1 MLPSSRF
8 LKLFVLGLVPA
19 LLSAGSPAFYYL
31 TVLYGLGLGLLFFAD
46 YFLGL
51 NPRSVTVTR
60 ALGGRFSLGEENRV
74 QLRVRNF
81 SRTRVRVTLTDDF
94 PVSFAAKEDR
104 LSGEIPPFGERVF
117 EYRVTPPQRGL
128 YEFGSI
134 HVRLESGLRLATR
147 QWQIPAPQQVRVFPN
162 LKGIAKY
169 EAMSRKSHLWELGLR
184 PSRRVGQGTEFERL
198 REYAPDDE
206 YRQID
211 WKATARRRKPIS
223 RVYELE
229 KSQNVLL
236 CLDAGRMMAAKV
248 GGLAKLDYAINAA
261 LMMAYVALS
270 YGDKVGLTIFSSQ
283 VDATLPPQRGQQQ
296 FYRCLDLLYA
306 VKPELCY
313 VNYKAALQH
322 IALRNKRR
330 SLIVIFTDLL
340 DEETS
345 QELVEYV
352 RLLRPTHLPLCVT
365 LNDAN
370 IVALTETIPHET
382 ADVYARAAALEML
395 NERKRLLDSL
405 TQQGVLVLDRTPEE
419 ISVAVV
425 NRYLE
430 LKARQVI

>member
-1 MLPSSRF
+1 SL
-8 LKLFVLGLVPA
+8 
-19 LLSAGSPAFYYL
+19 
-31 TVLYGLGLGLLFFAD
+31 AD
-46 YFLGL
+46 DY
-51 NPRSVTVTR
+51 
-60 ALGGRFSLGEENRV
+60 
-74 QLRVRNF
+74 
-81 SRTRVRVTLTDDF
+81 
-94 PVSFAAKEDR
+94 PVSFAVREEGLTGD
-104 LSGEIPPFGERVF
+104 IPPFGERVF
-117 EYRVTPPQRGL
+117 EYRVTPPQRGR
-128 YEFGSI
+128 YEFGDI
-134 HVRLESGLRLATR
+134 HVRLESGWRLATHQFAVAAR
-147 QWQIPAPQQVRVFPN
+147 QEVRVFPN
-162 LKGIAKY
+162 LKGIARY
-169 EAMSRKSHLWELGLR
+169 EAMSRQSHLWEFGLR

-261 LMMAYVALS
+261 LMLAYVALS
-270 YGDKVGLTIFSSQ
+270 GGDKVGLTVFSRQ
-283 VDATLPPQRGQQQ
+283 VDAALPPQRGRQQ

-306 VKPELCY
+306 VQPELCY

-322 IALRNKRR
+322 IARHNKRR

-345 QELVEYV
+345 QELVEYI

-365 LNDAN
+365 LSDVN
-370 IVALTETIPHET
+370 IVALAETVPREP
-382 ADVYARAAALEML
+382 ADVYARAAALEL
-395 NERKRLLDSL
+395 LHERKRLLDRL
-405 TQQGVLVLDRTPEE
+405 TQQGVLVLDRTPDA